1 MEKQL
6 PSCDLSKR
14 VLSEL
19 QEWLTSRGA
28 ELTGPWTRPPEF
40 RIILEDG
47 DGTETLSDIN
57 LYPPDSLPDR
67 TKMVTVKYD
76 RWSDIETGSQLEL
89 ALRFSPHQSRS
100 KLAITVTN
108 KRGSR
113 EVAAGLV
120 AGVLTILSTRQNRN
134 SRWHIR
140 WRFLIP
146 LYLLGALADAG
157 FFLGWVKSAAK
168 GPPPWILA
176 LGAFASI
183 MFGIPGIVLVVA
195 GLFKPYTAFDSAQT
209 RARNERW
216 KWVVRG
222 FWAFVLFGTVLAAI
236 RKLLLGF

>member
-1 MEKQL
+1 MVTSNPSKFEMEKQL

-19 QEWLTSRGA
+19 QEWFTSRGA

-40 RIILEDG
+40 RIILADS

-76 RWSDIETGSQLEL
+76 RWSDVETGSQLEL
-89 ALRFSPHQSRS
+89 ALRFSPHRNLS

-140 WRFLIP
+140 WRYLTP

-157 FFLGWVKSAAK
+157 LILVWMKSGVK
-168 GPPPWILA
+168 GPPWIILA
-176 LGAFASI
+176 LAVFATI
-183 MFGIPGIVLVVA
+183 MFSIPVLVLVV
-195 GLFKPYTAFDSAQT
+195 GSLFKPYTAFDSA
-209 RARNERW
+209 
-216 KWVVRG
+216 
-222 FWAFVLFGTVLAAI
+222 
-236 RKLLLGF
+236 